1 MLKKMNQIKT
11 SVKNLLTKRPE
22 LRDDD
27 NRLIANI
34 YLEEAGGIVALQN
47 MSALQFLGEFSK
59 GTFSNTE
66 SIRRVRQKLQEDNP
80 ELRGNK
86 YQNRKKLGEDIS
98 TEIKHL

>member
-1 MLKKMNQIKT
+1 MNQIKS
-11 SVKNLLTKRPE
+11 SVKKLLTTRPE

-34 YLEEAGGIVALQN
+34 YLEEAGGIVALQK
-47 MSALQFLGEFSK
+47 MTALEFLGQFSK

-66 SIRRVRQKLQEDNP
+66 SIRRVRQKLQEDYP

-86 YQNRKKLGEDIS
+86 YENRKKLGDDVS
-98 TEIKHL
+98 TEIKNL